1 MVLRTFLRQKGNAM
15 NEDFSLIDFP
25 FRKLVLKIPRRDVL
39 HSLLK
44 HVSGTLG
51 QFNQKPT
58 FTIEDLGTVSIE
70 SLKNITPALYSGCE
84 FKSDTQF
91 IYGKA
96 PRHTKFIK
104 IFPKGSP
111 AHRMFQF
118 FNQDRSIQQISISAR
133 KRFPLD
139 ETDSLLFIRGLFLF
153 LTEHGFAYPKAGV
166 PNDDE

>member
-1 MVLRTFLRQKGNAM
+1 MVWHTFLTQKGQTM
-15 NEDFSLIDFP
+15 SEDFSLIDFP
-25 FRKLVLKIPRRDVL
+25 FRKLVLKVHRRDVL

-51 QFNQKPT
+51 QVNQKPT
-58 FTIEDLGTVSIE
+58 FTIEDLGTLTLE
-70 SLKNITPALYSGCE
+70 SLQNITPALYSGCE
-84 FKSDTQF
+84 FTSDAQF

-96 PRHTKFIK
+96 PRHTEFIILFLK
-104 IFPKGSP
+104 KSP

-166 PNDDE
+166 PNEDQ